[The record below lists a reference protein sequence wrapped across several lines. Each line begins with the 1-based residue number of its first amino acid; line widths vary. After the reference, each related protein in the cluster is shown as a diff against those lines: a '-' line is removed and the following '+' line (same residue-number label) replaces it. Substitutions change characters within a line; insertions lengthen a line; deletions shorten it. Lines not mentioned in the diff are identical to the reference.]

1 MKNPIT
7 NTQTNTPAQGATM
20 PNSITNPKAFIISGK
35 ITYQSESEDWMANY
49 EGNGKFIYIETD
61 DVEEAIEDLMNQLM
75 YSLGEQ
81 FEADADIKACAM
93 EQAIDLGYCSILE
106 EWIDNDDF
114 EDFEEFFQE
123 FVQENYLNDY
133 QLSSYLDL
141 DIEDNDEC
149 DSEDDSE

>member
-7 NTQTNTPAQGATM
+7 RTQTNTPAQGATM

-49 EGNGKFIYIETD
+49 EGNGEEIYIETD
-61 DVEEAIEDLMNQLM
+61 DVEETIETLKTQLM
-75 YSLGEQ
+75 ILLTEQ
-81 FEADADIKACAM
+81 HEANPEIELLAM
-93 EQAIDLGYCSILE
+93 EQAIHNGYCTYLYD
-106 EWIDNDDF
+106 WIDNDDF